1 MREPLEDICKRVAE
15 RFESLDCDEKRSGLE
30 ALDVTAIVT
39 DVQVEINTVLGVKE
53 PDSRLITT
61 EQTSGC
67 HSVGA
72 CNYRAIYALA
82 PVAAKAL
89 NPWSPSKGHQY
100 LPVAFSF
107 L

>member
-15 RFESLDCDEKRSGLE
+15 CFESLDRDEKRSGLE

-39 DVQVEINTVLGVKE
+39 DVQVEINTVLDVDE

-61 EQTSGC
+61 EQTSVCLFSGD
-67 HSVGA
+67 

-82 PVAAKAL
+82 PVAVKAL

>member
-15 RFESLDCDEKRSGLE
+15 CFESLDRNEKRSGLE
-30 ALDVTAIVT
+30 ALDVTVIVT
-39 DVQVEINTVLGVKE
+39 DVQVEINIFLDVDE

-67 HSVGA
+67 LFSGD

-82 PVAAKAL
+82 PVAVKAL
-89 NPWSPSKGHQY
+89 NPWSPSKGHHY
-100 LPVAFSF
+100 LLVAFSF